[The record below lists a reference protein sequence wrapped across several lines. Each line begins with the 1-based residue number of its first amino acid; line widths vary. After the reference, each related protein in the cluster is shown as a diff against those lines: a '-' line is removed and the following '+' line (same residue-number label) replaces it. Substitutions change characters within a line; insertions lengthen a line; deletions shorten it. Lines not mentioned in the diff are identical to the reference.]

1 MQMERLG
8 MAYIRAE
15 LPSWFYKV
23 WLSLQTV
30 ALYKSADK
38 ADVRPLGLRNS
49 LVKVFHKEVI
59 SQSKVELRQYL
70 EPVQLGQ
77 SMAGAAKL
85 VFSVGGAIR
94 ANREH
99 ICVKI
104 DLKNAFN
111 ECSKAAILEVLE
123 AEESL
128 AHLASFAA
136 AVLAPDVV
144 LESSGERWGVAEDGV
159 VQGDIPSGA
168 FFCVAQQPSLI
179 KLDQECQ
186 QGGGFARGGFDDI
199 YAVGKPEVV
208 LPAVLRFQHD
218 LRDRC
223 GLLLQWNKT
232 EWFTWDDELPDHAPP
247 ELKLAGMQQNEEY
260 HRGFMCYGIPLGSDE
275 FVSHKLQQKSKEI
288 MDDAVRMVEVLS
300 GDRQA
305 LWAMLRL
312 STMSRFEYFCQ
323 LAPPS
328 LSEPVA
334 GTLDEHLWKTLEA
347 AVGFTVQGWP
357 I

>member
-1 MQMERLG
+1 MG

-49 LVKVFHKEVI
+49 LVKVFHREVI
-59 SQSKVELRQYL
+59 SQSKVELQQYL

-85 VFSVGGAIR
+85 VFSVGGAFR

-99 ICVKI
+99 ICVKTQI

-111 ECSKAAILEVLE
+111 KCSKAAILEVLE

-136 AVLAPDVV
+136 AVLAPDAV

-159 VQGDIPSGA
+159 VQ
-168 FFCVAQQPSLI
+168 
-179 KLDQECQ
+179 
-186 QGGGFARGGFDDI
+186 
-199 YAVGKPEVV
+199 
-208 LPAVLRFQHD
+208 
-218 LRDRC
+218 
-223 GLLLQWNKT
+223 
-232 EWFTWDDELPDHAPP
+232 
-247 ELKLAGMQQNEEY
+247 
-260 HRGFMCYGIPLGSDE
+260 
-275 FVSHKLQQKSKEI
+275 
-288 MDDAVRMVEVLS
+288 
-300 GDRQA
+300 
-305 LWAMLRL
+305 
-312 STMSRFEYFCQ
+312 
-323 LAPPS
+323 
-328 LSEPVA
+328 
-334 GTLDEHLWKTLEA
+334 
-347 AVGFTVQGWP
+347 
-357 I
+357 